1 MGFNFLFRT
10 KIEKK
15 LIYGYL
21 AVYIFFH
28 CWNFAHVKR
37 KRRVPNKKFRKAL
50 GKRIREL
57 RLLEKMSQSQFGFE
71 VGIHRDQV
79 GRIER
84 GIQSPSAD
92 SLEAMACVF
101 NLKIKEFLDFNY

>member
-1 MGFNFLFRT
+1 M
-10 KIEKK
+10 
-15 LIYGYL
+15 
-21 AVYIFFH
+21 
-28 CWNFAHVKR
+28 KR
-37 KRRVPNKKFRKAL
+37 KRRLPNKKFRQAL

-84 GIQSPSAD
+84 GIQSPSVD
-92 SLEAMACVF
+92 SLETMANVF
-101 NLKIKEFLDFNY
+101 NIKLKELLDFEF